1 MSSNIRI
8 KKVCQHC
15 NKLFTAKTTVTKY
28 CSDTCAKK
36 AYKIRMKEIKV
47 VASNNQTKNEML
59 QTISTSR
66 NEDKRVIK
74 ELVSIKELTV
84 IVGLSESTLFRLIK
98 DKKFPRLK
106 VGKRLLF
113 NKESVIN
120 YMNFKYGT
128 I

>member
-1 MSSNIRI
+1 
-8 KKVCQHC
+8 
-15 NKLFTAKTTVTKY
+15 
-28 CSDTCAKK
+28 
-36 AYKIRMKEIKV
+36 
-47 VASNNQTKNEML
+47 ML

>member
-47 VASNNQTKNEML
+47 VVSNNQTKNEML